1 MDGWVKIHR
10 KITDWEYYGD
20 PNTFRIFFHCL
31 VSANY
36 EDKQWQGINVNR
48 GSFVTTTS
56 DLSKTL
62 SMTPMQVRT
71 SLKKNVQAN
80 TISIESTNKYTI
92 IHVLNFESYQT
103 SENGEQQTKTPKLN
117 KQNNKQ
123 NKSVNGSILNGCDRK
138 LFVNNKQNNNQI
150 TNNVTNKAEESSPY
164 NPYKEEII
172 KKKEYKET
180 SNFIKLEEKKVKLSF
195 ATEQKNMQGRSDNF
209 YQSLV
214 PYVEIYGKEMI
225 RAFYDY
231 WTEPNRSKTKMKFEL
246 ERTWDTKR
254 RLNTWS
260 NRDKKNINIKSNG
273 TEHKQQQQQE
283 RANEILEL
291 NRKLSESDSSIR

>member
-1 MDGWVKIHR
+1 MDGWIKIHR

-123 NKSVNGSILNGCDRK
+123 NKSVNVSISNGCDRK

-150 TNNVTNKAEESSPY
+150 TNNVTNKLESSPY
-164 NPYKEEII
+164 NPYKEEIQ
-172 KKKEYKET
+172 KKKENKET

-195 ATEQKNMQGRSDNF
+195 AANKEALTKRSKIFGEN
-209 YQSLV
+209 LV
-214 PYVEIYGKEMI
+214 PYIETYGKEMI

-231 WTEPNRSKTKMKFEL
+231 WSEPNRSYTKMRCEL
-246 ERTWDTKR
+246 ERTWDLGR
-254 RLNTWS
+254 RLTTWS

-291 NRKLSESDSSIR
+291 NRKLSESDGSIR

>member
-1 MDGWVKIHR
+1 MDGWIKIHR

-123 NKSVNGSILNGCDRK
+123 NKSVNGSISNDCERK

-164 NPYKEEII
+164 NPYKEEIL
-172 KKKEYKET
+172 KKKEIKET

-195 ATEQKNMQGRSDNF
+195 AANKEALTKRSKTFGEN
-209 YQSLV
+209 LV
-214 PYVEIYGKEMI
+214 PYIETYGKEMI

-231 WTEPNRSKTKMKFEL
+231 WSEPNRSYTKMRCEL
-246 ERTWDTKR
+246 ERTWDLGR
-254 RLNTWS
+254 RLTTWS

-291 NRKLSESDSSIR
+291 NRKLSESDGSIR

>member
-1 MDGWVKIHR
+1 MDGWIKIHR

-123 NKSVNGSILNGCDRK
+123 NKSVNGSISNNCDAK
-138 LFVNNKQNNNQI
+138 LFANNKQNNNQI
-150 TNNVTNKAEESSPY
+150 TNNVTNKLESSPY
-164 NPYKEEII
+164 NPYKEEIQ
-172 KKKEYKET
+172 KKKENKET

-195 ATEQKNMQGRSDNF
+195 AANKEAFTKRSKIFGVN
-209 YQSLV
+209 LV
-214 PYVEIYGKEMI
+214 PYIESYG
-225 RAFYDY
+225 
-231 WTEPNRSKTKMKFEL
+231 
-246 ERTWDTKR
+246 
-254 RLNTWS
+254 
-260 NRDKKNINIKSNG
+260 
-273 TEHKQQQQQE
+273 
-283 RANEILEL
+283 
-291 NRKLSESDSSIR
+291 

>member
-1 MDGWVKIHR
+1 MDGWIKIHR

-123 NKSVNGSILNGCDRK
+123 NKSVNSSISNDCDRK

-150 TNNVTNKAEESSPY
+150 TNNVTNKLESSPY
-164 NPYKEEII
+164 NPYKEEIQ
-172 KKKEYKET
+172 KKKENKET

-195 ATEQKNMQGRSDNF
+195 AANKEAFIKRSKIFGEN
-209 YQSLV
+209 LV
-214 PYVEIYGKEMI
+214 PYIETYGKEMI

-231 WTEPNRSKTKMKFEL
+231 WSEPNRSYTKMRCEL
-246 ERTWDTKR
+246 ERTWDLGR
-254 RLNTWS
+254 RLTTWS

-291 NRKLSESDSSIR
+291 NRKLSESDGSIR

>member
-1 MDGWVKIHR
+1 MDGWIKIHR

-123 NKSVNGSILNGCDRK
+123 NKSVNGSILNDCDRK

-195 ATEQKNMQGRSDNF
+195 AANKEALAKRSKVF
-209 YQSLV
+209 GQQLI
-214 PYVEIYGKEMI
+214 PYIEMYGERMI

-231 WTEPNRSKTKMKFEL
+231 WSEPNRSYTKMHCEL
-246 ERTWDTKR
+246 ERTWDLNR
-254 RLNTWS
+254 RLKTWS
-260 NRDKKNINIKSNG
+260 DRDKKNINIKNG

>member
-1 MDGWVKIHR
+1 MDGWIKIHR

-123 NKSVNGSILNGCDRK
+123 NKSVNGSISDDCDAK
-138 LFVNNKQNNNQI
+138 LFTDNKQNNNQI
-150 TNNVTNKAEESSPY
+150 TNNVTNKLESSPY
-164 NPYKEEII
+164 NPYKEEIQ
-172 KKKEYKET
+172 KKKENKET

-195 ATEQKNMQGRSDNF
+195 AANKEALTKRSKIF
-209 YQSLV
+209 GKQLI
-214 PYVEIYGKEMI
+214 PYVEMYGEKMI

-231 WTEPNRSKTKMKFEL
+231 WSEPNRSYTKMRCEL
-246 ERTWDTKR
+246 ERTWDLGR
-254 RLNTWS
+254 RLTTWS

-291 NRKLSESDSSIR
+291 NRKLSESDGSIR

>member
-1 MDGWVKIHR
+1 MEGWIKIHR
-10 KITDWEYYGD
+10 KILDWEYYGD

-36 EDKQWQGINVNR
+36 EDKKWQGINVNR

-123 NKSVNGSILNGCDRK
+123 NKSVNGSISNDCDRK

-260 NRDKKNINIKSNG
+260 NRDKINSKLHG
-273 TEHKQQQQQE
+273 TDKEQQQE
-283 RANEILEL
+283 RANKILEL
-291 NRKLSESDSSIR
+291 NKRLNESGY

>member
-1 MDGWVKIHR
+1 MDGWIKIHR

-123 NKSVNGSILNGCDRK
+123 NKSVNGSISNGCDTK
-138 LFVNNKQNNNQI
+138 LFTNNKQNNNQI

-164 NPYKEEII
+164 NPYKEEIL
-172 KKKEYKET
+172 KKKEIKET

-195 ATEQKNMQGRSDNF
+195 AANKEALTKRSKIF
-209 YQSLV
+209 GKQLI
-214 PYVEIYGKEMI
+214 PYGEMYGEKMI

-231 WTEPNRSKTKMKFEL
+231 WSEPNRSYTKMHCEL
-246 ERTWDTKR
+246 ERTWDLKR
-254 RLNTWS
+254 RLKTWS
-260 NRDKKNINIKSNG
+260 DRDKKNINTKKNG
-273 TEHKQQQQQE
+273 TEYKQQQQQQ

-291 NRKLSESDSSIR
+291 NRKLSESDS

>member
-1 MDGWVKIHR
+1 MDGWIKIHR

-123 NKSVNGSILNGCDRK
+123 NKSVNGSISNGCDTK
-138 LFVNNKQNNNQI
+138 LFTNNKQNNNQI
-150 TNNVTNKAEESSPY
+150 TNNVTNKLESSPY
-164 NPYKEEII
+164 NPYKEEIQ
-172 KKKEYKET
+172 KKKENKET

-195 ATEQKNMQGRSDNF
+195 AANKEALTKRSKTFGEN
-209 YQSLV
+209 LV
-214 PYVEIYGKEMI
+214 PYIETYGKEMI

-231 WTEPNRSKTKMKFEL
+231 WSEPNRSYTKMRCEL
-246 ERTWDTKR
+246 ERTWDLGR
-254 RLNTWS
+254 RLTTWS

-291 NRKLSESDSSIR
+291 NRKLSESDGSIR

>member
-1 MDGWVKIHR
+1 MEGWIKIHR
-10 KITDWEYYGD
+10 KILDWEYYGD

-36 EDKQWQGINVNR
+36 EDKKWQGINVNR

-123 NKSVNGSILNGCDRK
+123 NKSVNGSISNDCDRK

-260 NRDKKNINIKSNG
+260 NRDKKK
-273 TEHKQQQQQE
+273 HQHQKQW
-283 RANEILEL
+283 
-291 NRKLSESDSSIR
+291 NRT